1 MTTQFGVVSKRINME
16 YSLATFCFGERYHQ
30 QTNRLIESF
39 EVLDEKP
46 EIFVVTDSPESIT
59 VKDYVRV
66 KHVSEFNSKYS
77 EFEKNY
83 YDFDFSVKRFAVLFA
98 FENGYNKV
106 ILTDT
111 DAMVNESLYTH
122 ESILRSFTQNSI
134 QGQVTYNFSDQVE
147 THSMLGRRL
156 LRYEEIFGVSYDKH
170 ELDFMPEDCIQYI
183 DADDD
188 KKFKFIET
196 WNKCIEIKDEEKL
209 HNIPAGNID
218 EMCFSALYNGMT
230 VGNNSDRSVNKLIPH
245 HDKWY

>member
-1 MTTQFGVVSKRINME
+1 M
-16 YSLATFCFGERYHQ
+16 
-30 QTNRLIESF
+30 
-39 EVLDEKP
+39 
-46 EIFVVTDSPESIT
+46 
-59 VKDYVRV
+59 
-66 KHVSEFNSKYS
+66 
-77 EFEKNY
+77 
-83 YDFDFSVKRFAVLFA
+83 
-98 FENGYNKV
+98 
-106 ILTDT
+106 TDT
-111 DAMVNESLYTH
+111 DAMVNEALYTH

-170 ELDFMPEDCIQYI
+170 ELDFMPEECIQYI